1 MLLYL
6 IGFVAGMIA
15 GISPCVLPVLP
26 VVLVAGAT
34 VPGSGKKPAPDAPH
48 APESEGGT
56 TRTGSAASVPEAAGA
71 PATASSAAATA
82 LRTPARVVRTPSSAS
97 PSRSGRPPTPPPV
110 AHGNRPGTPR
120 RPGGAGSRAPHDDGH
135 GDQARRSLR
144 AYAVIAGL
152 VLSFAVITLVGS
164 ALLSALG
171 LPQDLLEDLGLAI
184 LGLVAVGLLV
194 PPLGELL
201 ERPFARLARHQP
213 TGNAGGFVLGLGL
226 GAVFA
231 PCAGPVFSAI
241 SVLSADHRIGLRTVV
256 LTFDFALGAAVPLLV
271 FAVAG
276 QRVAE
281 RVSAFRAHAVLV
293 RRIGGAVLLAM
304 MLLIAFNVTDG
315 LQKAV
320 PGYTSVL
327 QSHVEGTN
335 YTKKQLAALTKRSTT
350 SPLGK
355 CSQDLPVLEDCGD
368 APNFQGVTAWLNT
381 PGGKGLSLSALR
393 GKVVLVDFWTYSCI
407 NCQRSLPHVEA
418 WYAAYH
424 AHGFEVVGV
433 HTPEFAFE
441 HVVSN
446 VAQAAQQLGVKYPVA
461 VDDGYKTWNA
471 YDNEDWPAEYLIDAQ
486 GRVRHEAFG
495 EGDYGTTES
504 LIRQLLV
511 QADPTVHLPG
521 ATDVPDRTPT
531 QPLTPESYLGYR
543 YGLPNY
549 VGSTITPD
557 QPAGYQFPAT
567 LPPDALAFS
576 GTWTIGA
583 ESDTAGAG
591 ARLELS
597 FQADDVY
604 LVLGGK
610 GTVEVSVDGRRTE
623 TIAVSGIPNL
633 YTLVHSPRYED
644 ATLVLTVS
652 PGVQAYDFTFG

>member
-1 MLLYL
+1 
-6 IGFVAGMIA
+6 
-15 GISPCVLPVLP
+15 VLPVLP
-26 VVLVAGAT
+26 VVLLAGAT
-34 VPGSGKKPAPDAPH
+34 VPGPPKEDPAPDVSPDEDASDG
-48 APESEGGT
+48 AEGAVDT
-56 TRTGSAASVPEAAGA
+56 VGSDAEAAVTPTA
-71 PATASSAAATA
+71 AAAATATA
-82 LRTPARVVRTPSSAS
+82 LRTPARVVRTPPPAGAS
-97 PSRSGRPPTPPPV
+97 PPARPPTPRSSS
-110 AHGNRPGTPR
+110 AAR
-120 RPGGAGSRAPHDDGH
+120 RPGSPPRRDATVAAPWRRG
-135 GDQARRSLR
+135 GNGRGRRSYR
-144 AYAVIAGL
+144 AYTVIAGL
-152 VLSFAVITLVGS
+152 VLSFAIITLVGS
-164 ALLSALG
+164 ALLSALD
-171 LPQDLLEDLGLAI
+171 LPQDLLQDAGLAI
-184 LGLVAVGLLV
+184 LGLVALGLLV
-194 PPLGELL
+194 PPVGELL

-241 SVLSADHRIGLRTVV
+241 SVLSATHHVGLRTVV

-281 RVSAFRAHAVLV
+281 RVSAFRSHAALV
-293 RRIGGAVLLAM
+293 RRIGGVVLLAM
-304 MLLIAFNVTDG
+304 MFLIAFNVTDG

-327 QSHVEGTN
+327 QNHVEGTS

-350 SPLGK
+350 SPLGQ
-355 CSQDLPVLEDCGD
+355 CAQDLGVLEDCGD

-381 PGGKGLSLSALR
+381 PGGKGLSLSSLR

-424 AHGFEVVGV
+424 DHGLEVIGV

-446 VAQAAQQLGVKYPVA
+446 VDQAAHELGVTYPVA
-461 VDDGYKTWNA
+461 VDDDYKTWNA

-511 QADPTVHLPG
+511 QADPTVHLPR
-521 ATDVPDRTPT
+521 ATDVPNLTPT
-531 QPLTPESYLGYR
+531 QPLTPESYLGYH

-549 VGSTITPD
+549 DGSTITPD
-557 QPAGYQFPAT
+557 QPAQYQFPGT

-583 ESDTAGAG
+583 EADTAGAG
-591 ARLELS
+591 ARLELA

-604 LVLGGK
+604 LVIGGT
-610 GTVEVSVDGRRTE
+610 GTVDVSIDGKRTK

-633 YTLVHSPRYED
+633 YTLVHSPGYED

-652 PGVQAYDFTFG
+652 PGVQVYDFTFG